1 MWEYTNK
8 VQEHFLN
15 PKNVGV
21 IEDADAIGEVGSLS
35 CGDALRLFLK
45 IDDDER
51 IVDAK
56 FQTFGCA
63 SAIASSSVLTE
74 LIKGMT
80 LDEASKVS
88 NKDIAEA
95 LGGLPKEKMHCSV
108 MGQEA
113 LEDAIRKYRGL
124 EAIPAPEGEIV
135 CKCFG
140 VTDVQIRRAVQEN
153 KLTTLEEVTNF
164 TKAGGG
170 CEDCHGRIQELI
182 TETITGEAAKPA
194 PESEKPAKLTNIKR
208 FQLVTKVIDEEI
220 RPALNKDGGDIELI
234 DIDGHEVIVS
244 LRGACVGCPSSGR
257 TLKDFVERR
266 LKETVEPEIFVRED

>member
-1 MWEYTNK
+1 MWEYTDK
-8 VQEHFLN
+8 VREHFLN
-15 PKNVGV
+15 PKNSGT
-21 IEDADAIGEVGSLS
+21 IENADAVGEVGSLS

-45 IDDDER
+45 IDDEGR
-51 IVDAK
+51 IEDAK

-74 LIKGMT
+74 MVKGMT
-80 LDEASKVS
+80 IEEAEKIT
-88 NKDIAEA
+88 NKDIADA

-113 LEDAIRKYRGL
+113 LDDAIRRYRGL
-124 EAIPAPEGEIV
+124 DAAPAPEGEIV

-140 VTDVQIRRAVQEN
+140 VTDLQIKKAVLEN

-170 CEDCHGRIQELI
+170 CEECHGRIKEI
-182 TETITGEAAKPA
+182 IDEVRFGAPGVKPL
-194 PESEKPAKLTNIKR
+194 EVKPVKLTNIKR
-208 FQLVTKVIDEEI
+208 FQLVSQTIEEEI
-220 RPALNKDGGDIELI
+220 RPALHKDGGDIELI
-234 DIDGHEVIVS
+234 DIEGTVVIVS
-244 LRGACVGCPSSGR
+244 LRGSCVGCPSSNL

-266 LKETVEPEIFVRED
+266 LKETVEEAITVREA

>member
-1 MWEYTNK
+1 MWEYTDK
-8 VQEHFLN
+8 VREHFLN
-15 PKNVGV
+15 PKNSGT
-21 IEDADAIGEVGSLS
+21 IENADAVGEVGSLS

-45 IDDDER
+45 IDDEGR
-51 IVDAK
+51 IEDAK

-74 LIKGMT
+74 MVKGMT
-80 LDEASKVS
+80 IEEAEKVT

-113 LEDAIRKYRGL
+113 LDDAIRRYRGL
-124 EAIPAPEGEIV
+124 DAAPAPEGEIV

-140 VTDVQIRRAVQEN
+140 VTDLQIKKAVLEN

-170 CEDCHGRIQELI
+170 CEECHGRIKQIIDEVRF
-182 TETITGEAAKPA
+182 GAPGVKPL
-194 PESEKPAKLTNIKR
+194 EVKPVKLTNIKR
-208 FQLVTKVIDEEI
+208 FQLVSQTIEEEI
-220 RPALNKDGGDIELI
+220 RPALHKDGGDIELI
-234 DIDGHEVIVS
+234 DIEGTVVIVS
-244 LRGACVGCPSSGR
+244 LRGSCVGCPSSNL

-266 LKETVEPEIFVRED
+266 LKETVEEAITVREA

>member
-1 MWEYTNK
+1 MWEYTDK
-8 VQEHFLN
+8 VREHFLN
-15 PKNVGV
+15 PKNSGT
-21 IEDADAIGEVGSLS
+21 IENADAVGEVGSLS

-45 IDDDER
+45 IDDEGR
-51 IVDAK
+51 IEDAK

-74 LIKGMT
+74 MVKGMT
-80 LDEASKVS
+80 IEEAEKVT
-88 NKDIAEA
+88 NKDIADA

-113 LEDAIRKYRGL
+113 LDDAIRCYRGL
-124 EAIPAPEGEIV
+124 DVAPAPEGEIV

-140 VTDVQIRRAVQEN
+140 VTDLQIKKAVLEN

-170 CEDCHGRIQELI
+170 CEDCHGRIKEI
-182 TETITGEAAKPA
+182 IDEVRFGAPDVKPL
-194 PESEKPAKLTNIKR
+194 EVKPVKLTNIKR
-208 FQLVTKVIDEEI
+208 FQLVSQTIEEEI
-220 RPALNKDGGDIELI
+220 RPALHKDGGDIELV
-234 DIDGHEVIVS
+234 DIEGTVVIVS
-244 LRGACVGCPSSGR
+244 LRGSCVGCPSSNL

-266 LKETVEPEIFVRED
+266 LKETVEEAITVREA

>member
-1 MWEYTNK
+1 MWEYTDK
-8 VQEHFLN
+8 VREHFLD
-15 PKNVGV
+15 PKNVGT
-21 IEDADAIGEVGSLS
+21 IEDADAVGEVGSLS

-45 IDDDER
+45 IDKDGKIE
-51 IVDAK
+51 DAK

-63 SAIASSSVLTE
+63 SAIASSSILTE

-80 LDEASKVS
+80 LEEAEKVT
-88 NKDIAEA
+88 NKEIAEA

-113 LEDAIRKYRGL
+113 LEDAIRKFRGL
-124 EAIPAPEGEIV
+124 EAAPAPEGEIV

-140 VTDVQIRRAVQEN
+140 VTDVQIKQAVLHN
-153 KLTTLEEVTNF
+153 KLTTIEEVTNF

-170 CEDCHGRIQELI
+170 CEECHGRIQEII
-182 TETITGEAAKPA
+182 TETLTGEVAKAA
-194 PESEKPAKLTNIKR
+194 PEPEKPVKLTNIKR
-208 FQLVTKVIDEEI
+208 FQLVSQTIEEEI

-244 LRGACVGCPSSGR
+244 LRGACVGCPSSGL

-266 LKETVEPEIFVRED
+266 LKETVEPEITVREA

>member
-1 MWEYTNK
+1 MWEYTDK
-8 VQEHFLN
+8 VREHFLN
-15 PKNVGV
+15 PKNSGT
-21 IEDADAIGEVGSLS
+21 IENADAVGEVGSLS

-45 IDDDER
+45 IDDEGR
-51 IVDAK
+51 IEDAK

-74 LIKGMT
+74 MVKGMT
-80 LDEASKVS
+80 IEEAEKVT
-88 NKDIAEA
+88 NKDIADA

-113 LEDAIRKYRGL
+113 LDDAIRRYRGL
-124 EAIPAPEGEIV
+124 DAAPAPEGEIV

-140 VTDVQIRRAVQEN
+140 VTDLQIKKAVLEN

-170 CEDCHGRIQELI
+170 CEECHGRIKEI
-182 TETITGEAAKPA
+182 IDEVRFGAPDVKPL
-194 PESEKPAKLTNIKR
+194 EVKPAKLTNIKR
-208 FQLVTKVIDEEI
+208 FQLVSQTIEEEI
-220 RPALNKDGGDIELI
+220 RPALHKDGGDIELI
-234 DIDGHEVIVS
+234 DIEGTVVIVS
-244 LRGACVGCPSSGR
+244 LRGSCVGCPSSNL

-266 LKETVEPEIFVRED
+266 LKETVEEAITVREA

>member
-1 MWEYTNK
+1 MWEYTDK
-8 VQEHFLN
+8 VREHFLN
-15 PKNVGV
+15 PKNSGT
-21 IEDADAIGEVGSLS
+21 IENADAVGEVGSLS

-45 IDDDER
+45 IDDEGR
-51 IVDAK
+51 IEDAK

-74 LIKGMT
+74 MVKGMT
-80 LDEASKVS
+80 IEEAEKIT
-88 NKDIAEA
+88 NKDIADA

-113 LEDAIRKYRGL
+113 LDDAIRRYRGL
-124 EAIPAPEGEIV
+124 DAAPAPEGEIV

-140 VTDVQIRRAVQEN
+140 VTDLQIKKAVLEN

-170 CEDCHGRIQELI
+170 CEECHGRIKEI
-182 TETITGEAAKPA
+182 IDEVRFGAPGVKPL
-194 PESEKPAKLTNIKR
+194 EVKSVKLTNIKR
-208 FQLVTKVIDEEI
+208 FQLVSQTIEEEI
-220 RPALNKDGGDIELI
+220 RPALHKDGGDIELV
-234 DIDGHEVIVS
+234 DIEGTVVIVS
-244 LRGACVGCPSSGR
+244 LRGSCVGCPSSNL

-266 LKETVEPEIFVRED
+266 LKETVEEAITVREA

>member
-1 MWEYTNK
+1 MWEYTDK
-8 VQEHFLN
+8 VREHFLN
-15 PKNVGV
+15 PRNVGT

-45 IDDDER
+45 VDAEGR
-51 IVDAK
+51 IQDAK

-63 SAIASSSVLTE
+63 SAIASSSILTE

-80 LDEASKVS
+80 LDEAAQVS
-88 NKDIAEA
+88 NKEIAEA

-124 EAIPAPEGEIV
+124 GAAPAPEGEIV

-140 VTDVQIRRAVQEN
+140 VTDLQIRRAVLEN
-153 KLTTLEEVTNF
+153 GLTSIEEVTNF

-170 CEDCHGRIQELI
+170 CEECHGRIQEII
-182 TETITGEAAKPA
+182 TETLSGKAAEPVAEASAPA
-194 PESEKPAKLTNIKR
+194 AMTNIRR
-208 FQLVTKVIDEEI
+208 FQLVTRTIDEEI
-220 RPALNKDGGDIELI
+220 RPALKKDGGDIELI

-244 LRGACVGCPSSGR
+244 LRGSCVGCPSSGN
-257 TLKDFVERR
+257 TLKGFVERR
-266 LKETVEPEIFVRED
+266 LRETVEPEITVKEA